1 MAGHAFLHDQPII
14 SVASGI
20 GIIGVGV
27 SHHHVAEGPAVVDG
41 DTNAEGITGCVD
53 HRFEVTGRVY
63 PVGHSFFCDSRK
75 GTYTF
80 RTC

>member
-41 DTNAEGITGCVD
+41 NADAQGIVVCVD
-53 HRFEVTGRVY
+53 DRFEVTG
-63 PVGHSFFCDSRK
+63 
-75 GTYTF
+75 
-80 RTC
+80 